1 MSLSDW
7 FDNSVYCC
15 RWMRLLLDYS
25 YSGKTIKVEKIHRLF
40 VFSFFSFLIRKKSK
54 NQIWRSRTSD
64 LCIQFS
70 CSCYHINWWYL
81 LSCLNFGLIVLD
93 LLLKDYSNVTVDVTV
108 MKCPMCLF
116 ILTKCDRTLKEKS
129 WLGVFR
135 YIQSI
140 CVWSFNYFLLFSKLS
155 DSGAVPF

>member
-1 MSLSDW
+1 
-7 FDNSVYCC
+7 
-15 RWMRLLLDYS
+15 MRLLLDYS

-40 VFSFFSFLIRKKSK
+40 VFSFFSYFFCVFFLIRKKSK
-54 NQIWRSRTSD
+54 NQIWSSRTSD

-81 LSCLNFGLIVLD
+81 LSCLNFSLIVLN

-108 MKCPMCLF
+108 MKCLMCLF

-140 CVWSFNYFLLFSKLS
+140 CVWSFNYFLLFSILS
-155 DSGAVPF
+155 DSEAVPF